1 MSAVSLMNKWWQV
14 DSIDSAT
21 AASIDQS
28 MLDHLRRHMTRVPV
42 FIIIIAAVIATI
54 ASRSVPLIWPLL
66 WFSLVVVLQLYR
78 GRQVAKLAGDLSRPS
93 SERLH
98 DCVRLFFLTSAAFAL
113 SACFFPFAIE
123 PFRCVL
129 SMAVVGLIAGSLA
142 TLQGYPPIFFS
153 FAIPNSLAIS
163 VGWLVSSP
171 GLIPYWVHVV
181 LAGLMMVLLGYL
193 LVFSRDTYRTFAI
206 SQNTN
211 TQLQHELKK
220 AQRINDAKSKVFAS
234 ASHDLRQPLQSISL
248 LSHKLSEGNVAD
260 EERKSVAATIG
271 VCVDLLSEELDML
284 LDISDLESDMS
295 ANNPELVDVGSVID
309 NLVDLYAPVAIAKDV
324 ALGVDKRD
332 SPAVMADRVL
342 LTRLMRNL
350 IDNALK
356 YTSEGSVR
364 VTVRREGAQ
373 AFIDFEDTGVG
384 ISTEDQALIFD
395 EFYQS
400 GNPERD
406 RSRGLGL
413 GLSVVNRILPLV
425 GGQLSVQSSVNEG
438 SRFSLQLPASEQSIK
453 QIQKPPAASKVTESR
468 GQSGVLS
475 GKRVLLIEDHE
486 LVQKATKAL
495 LESNGAEVLLAL
507 NWAETER
514 LLEQVM
520 PDLLVSDLRL
530 PQESGLQIANQ
541 LRAVKP
547 DLPVVLISGEMS
559 SELATEAERV
569 GYRVLGKPVNVATL
583 LSAIESV
590 IE

>member
-1 MSAVSLMNKWWQV
+1 M
-14 DSIDSAT
+14 
-21 AASIDQS
+21 
-28 MLDHLRRHMTRVPV
+28 
-42 FIIIIAAVIATI
+42 
-54 ASRSVPLIWPLL
+54 
-66 WFSLVVVLQLYR
+66 
-78 GRQVAKLAGDLSRPS
+78 
-93 SERLH
+93 
-98 DCVRLFFLTSAAFAL
+98 
-113 SACFFPFAIE
+113 
-123 PFRCVL
+123 
-129 SMAVVGLIAGSLA
+129 
-142 TLQGYPPIFFS
+142 
-153 FAIPNSLAIS
+153 
-163 VGWLVSSP
+163 
-171 GLIPYWVHVV
+171 
-181 LAGLMMVLLGYL
+181 
-193 LVFSRDTYRTFAI
+193 
-206 SQNTN
+206 
-211 TQLQHELKK
+211 
-220 AQRINDAKSKVFAS
+220 
-234 ASHDLRQPLQSISL
+234 
-248 LSHKLSEGNVAD
+248 
-260 EERKSVAATIG
+260 
-271 VCVDLLSEELDML
+271 
-284 LDISDLESDMS
+284 
-295 ANNPELVDVGSVID
+295 
-309 NLVDLYAPVAIAKDV
+309 
-324 ALGVDKRD
+324 
-332 SPAVMADRVL
+332 
-342 LTRLMRNL
+342 
-350 IDNALK
+350 
-356 YTSEGSVR
+356 
-364 VTVRREGAQ
+364 

-438 SRFSLQLPASEQSIK
+438 SRFTLQLPASEQSIK